1 MKSILILSI
10 NQYILVKYAHLIS
23 YITQKLQN
31 ICFILHIQ
39 KLIHQFDVICSIN
52 NSSYLRLQSYKLYD
66 GNTLQ
71 LHTPTKQFLHVLCY
85 AIVFRQ

>member
-10 NQYILVKYAHLIS
+10 NQYILVKYARV
-23 YITQKLQN
+23 TQKLQN

-66 GNTLQ
+66 SNTLQ